1 MSNSMISTVLEIEGE
16 AEAVLANAKQEA
28 EKIVADAKRQLEE
41 NRKTIGDAA
50 KREIADLEAVAAND
64 RDKKVKELSA
74 TGESALSAVKHISD
88 AAYNSGVTHVINA
101 LYGK

>member
-16 AEAVLANAKQEA
+16 AEAVLADAKQDA
-28 EKIVADAKRQLEE
+28 EKTVADAKRQLEE
-41 NRKTIGDAA
+41 NRKAIEDAA
-50 KREIADLEAVAAND
+50 KREIADLESVSANE
-64 RDKKVKELSA
+64 REKKVKELSA

-88 AAYNSGVTHVINA
+88 AAYNSGVTYVMNA

>member
-16 AEAVLANAKQEA
+16 AEAVLAEAKKDA
-28 EKIVADAKRQLEE
+28 EKVVADAKRQLEE
-41 NRKTIGDAA
+41 SRQAIGDAA
-50 KREIADLEAVAAND
+50 KREIADLEAVAANE
-64 RDKKVKELSA
+64 REKKVKELSA

-88 AAYNSGVTHVINA
+88 AAFASGVTYIMNA